1 MMQAGRSPRIDRML
15 AWAGILGPIVFVTIF
30 TVAGWL
36 RPGYSA
42 MEEAV
47 SDLGVGPQAWI
58 QNTNFFLFGA
68 LLLLFA
74 IGFARIM
81 QNLIGSRPAVIGA
94 VLIAATGTGIVAAGI
109 FPAEPPTEWL
119 HFLLGFFFSSGSAIA
134 TSFYVG
140 RKLRDVPGWESLA
153 RYSLWTGIGAV
164 GLVVLSFVA
173 LNPASPLAEAGIGG
187 LIERALVI
195 EIFAWHTVT
204 GLKLVKSS
212 TATQTSIGTHPQA
225 LPFEETR

>member
-1 MMQAGRSPRIDRML
+1 M
-15 AWAGILGPIVFVTIF
+15 
-30 TVAGWL
+30 
-36 RPGYSA
+36 
-42 MEEAV
+42 
-47 SDLGVGPQAWI
+47 
-58 QNTNFFLFGA
+58 
-68 LLLLFA
+68 
-74 IGFARIM
+74 
-81 QNLIGSRPAVIGA
+81 
-94 VLIAATGTGIVAAGI
+94 
-109 FPAEPPTEWL
+109 
-119 HFLLGFFFSSGSAIA
+119 
-134 TSFYVG
+134 
-140 RKLRDVPGWESLA
+140 
-153 RYSLWTGIGAV
+153 WTGIGAV